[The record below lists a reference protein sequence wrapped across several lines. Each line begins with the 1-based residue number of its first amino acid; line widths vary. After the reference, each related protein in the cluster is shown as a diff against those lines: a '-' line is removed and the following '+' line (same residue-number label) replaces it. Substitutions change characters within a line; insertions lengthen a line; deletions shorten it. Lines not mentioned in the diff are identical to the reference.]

1 MANKKKNDIKMTV
14 RPNFMWIWAVLIMI
28 IIGYSFYAGS
38 DTQPL
43 AGNWNT
49 VRKMIRNGEVERI
62 TVIDG
67 QTANV
72 YLTEEAIEKYRN
84 GGDEVLKR
92 MPKEGE
98 QLIFNIGSVELLDN
112 DVKEAVA
119 ESGIEENPVSIE
131 YKNESNPWGN
141 IIVNLLPWVILI
153 GIWFFIIRTMS
164 RGGGGAGGN
173 IMNVGKARAQ
183 VFDKDDA
190 GKRITF
196 KDIAGLE
203 EAKVE
208 IMEIVD
214 FLRKADKYRELGA
227 KIPKGALLVG
237 PPGTGKTLLAK
248 AVAGEANVPFLSISG
263 SDFVEMFVGV
273 GASRVR
279 DLFEQAK
286 QKAPC
291 IVFIDEI
298 DAIGRARGK
307 NAGFSGNDEREN
319 TLNQLL
325 TEMDGF
331 QTNAGVIVLAAT
343 NRADILDKALMRAG
357 RFDRQ
362 IQVGLPDAKEREGIF
377 DVHLRNLKLD
387 PQLDRGFLAKQTPG
401 FSGADIANVCNE
413 AALIA
418 ARHDKKQIAKED
430 FMAAIDRIIGGLE
443 KRNKLMSEAE
453 RRATA
458 IHEAGHA
465 TVMWSLA
472 ECDPVLKVTIVPRGN
487 SLGAT
492 WSVPDEERVHVTN
505 ATLEEQLAG
514 MLGGRIAEEVNYGT
528 LGAGALS
535 DLERA
540 TKMTYAMVAY
550 YGMSKKIGPISYYD
564 SAGTRDT
571 FTKPFSEQTAHEIDQ
586 EVRRIMAE
594 AYERAKR
601 IIEEKNGQIN
611 AMADL
616 LLEKETIYAEDIEP
630 ILGPSAQSAKQAE
643 KTDGKAARG
652 NDTPAADPKPENEE
666 ETRKI

>member
-28 IIGYSFYAGS
+28 IIGYSFYAGG

-196 KDIAGLE
+196 KDVAGLE